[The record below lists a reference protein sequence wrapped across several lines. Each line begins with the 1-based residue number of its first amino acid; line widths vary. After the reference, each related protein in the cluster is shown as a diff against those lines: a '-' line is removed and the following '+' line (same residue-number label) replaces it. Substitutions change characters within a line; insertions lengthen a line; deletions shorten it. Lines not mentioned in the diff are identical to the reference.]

1 VCCIS
6 LSYRYSLFRHIKG
19 DETDSTSKDAIAD
32 HAAAGDLVAVSRR
45 LDVLATALAPDA
57 LEQGPEGDEQDALD
71 QPRRHSMPRGG
82 T

>member
-32 HAAAGDLVAVSRR
+32 HAAAGYVVAVSRR

-71 QPRRHSMPRGG
+71 QPR
-82 T
+82 